1 MEATLTLALE
11 KIIGMYMLMICA
23 YFLQR
28 HLHFSI
34 SDLNNLIFSF
44 FLPIS
49 IFYSVTALPG
59 FNPLDFLLMV
69 SSGFIIIG
77 LACLLSAFLA
87 TNLFHLDPDT
97 RKTFLLGSSYGN
109 YGFLGLPI
117 AFSLYGTQGAVLAL
131 FFLIGS
137 YLFLYT
143 IGFYIMNGGV
153 SFGGFFK
160 NPLILTTL
168 LSIAFLMLDL
178 RPSPVISSTLSLA
191 NQVTFP
197 LSMFVVG
204 GGLQFSFY
212 LKTENLLL
220 TLLASFIKLIVSPI
234 LAFVLGNIISLSNY
248 QSSILILQSAMPT
261 GVLVTVFSI
270 AFSGNIA
277 LSNSIVS
284 AATLFSLLTII
295 FILFIVGL

>member
-1 MEATLTLALE
+1 MEATFTVALE
-11 KIIGMYMLMICA
+11 KIIAMYALMISS
-23 YFLQR
+23 YLLQR
-28 HLHFSI
+28 RFHFSI

-49 IFYSVTALPG
+49 IFYSITAMPS
-59 FNPLDFLLMV
+59 FTMLDFLLMA

-77 LACLLSAFLA
+77 LASLLSALLA
-87 TNLFHLDPDT
+87 SNFFHLDPST
-97 RKTFLLGSSYGN
+97 KKTFLLGSSYGN
-109 YGFLGLPI
+109 YGFLGLPV

-143 IGFYIMNGGV
+143 VGLYIMNGEI
-153 SFGGFFK
+153 SLEGFFK

-168 LSIAFLMLDL
+168 LSIACLLLDL
-178 RPSPVISSTLSLA
+178 RPHPFISSTLSLA

-204 GGLQFSFY
+204 GGLQFGFY
-212 LKTENLLL
+212 LKTKNLVL
-220 TLLASFIKLIVSPI
+220 TLLAALIKLILSPI
-234 LAFVLGNIISLSNY
+234 LALIIGYIIPLSKN
-248 QSSILILQSAMPT
+248 QGSIMILQSAMPT
-261 GVLVTVFSI
+261 GVLVTVFSL
-270 AFSGNIA
+270 AFSGNVA

-284 AATLFSLLTII
+284 STTLFSLFTII
-295 FILFIVGL
+295 FILFVVC